1 MYLPEGLE
9 NTPLKAIFVQNITL
23 FSEEYIPNKDC
34 CDIKPLTRTS
44 SPFQRGSTDRFIGKN
59 LKRCDNFQIPQLK
72 SFKITNYSKSIF
84 PDGWQGVYI
93 EILFNN
99 RSRWSTYVLLCII
112 WLLDY
117 VIYHKLRKEQLLC
130 KLRKFTK

>member
-1 MYLPEGLE
+1 MNLIFLFEKTKEFRLFGL
-9 NTPLKAIFVQNITL
+9 L
-23 FSEEYIPNKDC
+23 FKSAPHKNVLLCHGGQSTMKSSK
-34 CDIKPLTRTS
+34 KP
-44 SPFQRGSTDRFIGKN
+44 TDGFIGKN
-59 LKRCDNFQIPQLK
+59 LKGCDNFQIPQLK
-72 SFKITNYSKSIF
+72 SFKITNYSKSVF